1 MTGRKKIVILCAGQ
15 SARLLGEILRRVPA
29 FECVGYIDG
38 DASKW
43 GESYYDIPV
52 LGGFDLLPDLR
63 AQGIVGGI
71 PVLGD
76 LGLRLGMFSLLEKQ
90 GLQAVTVIEP
100 SVIAASDLAIGEG
113 GLVSFGTVILNNVKI
128 SPYAFVGS
136 GVKILHDVVIERNCV
151 IGGGTVVGSTS
162 SIGENFAC
170 GVGCV
175 IRSGGVR
182 IGRNVQLA
190 AGTVV
195 LRDVPD
201 NAFVIGNPGRVIRYQ
216 DPVEVRFP

>member
-15 SARLLGEILRRVPA
+15 SAQLLGEILRRLPA
-29 FECVGYIDG
+29 YECVGYLDG
-38 DASKW
+38 DSSKW
-43 GESYYDIPV
+43 GRSFYDIPV
-52 LGGFDLLPDLR
+52 LGGFDLLPGLKAR
-63 AQGIVGGI
+63 GVEGGI

-76 LGLRLGMFSLLEKQ
+76 MGLRLGMFQLLAGH
-90 GLQAVTVIEP
+90 GLEAITAIEP
-100 SVIAASDLAIGEG
+100 SVVAASDVVVGEG
-113 GLVSFGTVILNNVKI
+113 GLISFGTVILNHVNI
-128 SPYAFVGS
+128 APYAFIGS
-136 GVKILHDVVIERNCV
+136 GVKVLHDVTIARNCV
-151 IGGGTVVGSTS
+151 VGGGSVIGSTS
-162 SIGENFAC
+162 TIEENFAC

-195 LRDVPD
+195 LKDVPD